1 MYLVSYPTILLKYAY
16 FLSSHENIDTEGYF
30 DVYGDEDE
38 VQDDPFSVGKK
49 IKISLCDMNVTDWRQ
64 TLVEDREKIDALRK
78 RIAGIDAKHDNK
90 LKELIRV
97 IDEKVNNPLNGENKK
112 ILIFT
117 AFADTAEYLYEY
129 VSQYAIRKGLN
140 AAMITGTV
148 EGRSTIAD
156 LHCDFNTILTWFSP
170 KSKERHLI
178 LNGKNAPEIDIL
190 IGTDCISE
198 GQNLQDC
205 DYCVN
210 YDIHWNP
217 VRIIQRYGRIDRIG
231 SENKYIQL
239 VNFWPDVSLDEYIN
253 LKQRVETRMKIVNIT
268 ATPEEKVLSD
278 EEKIDLEY
286 RKAQLERL
294 RTEVIDIE
302 DVSTSVSI
310 TDFGLN
316 EFKLD
321 LLDYT
326 KNNKINASVK
336 SGLYAIAHSTQE
348 CPPGMILVLKNTK
361 MKANIKTQ
369 NRLHPFYLVYI
380 SERGKIVYNYLNP
393 KEVLSTLRSLCKGEK
408 TPILSLCSAFNK
420 ETQNG
425 YNMSKYYNL
434 LNSAVKS
441 IVEVKKETDINSLFR
456 AGGTHLGAKEK
467 IEGID
472 DFELVCFLVVR

>member
-1 MYLVSYPTILLKYAY
+1 M
-16 FLSSHENIDTEGYF
+16 
-30 DVYGDEDE
+30 
-38 VQDDPFSVGKK
+38 
-49 IKISLCDMNVTDWRQ
+49 
-64 TLVEDREKIDALRK
+64 
-78 RIAGIDAKHDNK
+78 
-90 LKELIRV
+90 
-97 IDEKVNNPLNGENKK
+97 
-112 ILIFT
+112 
-117 AFADTAEYLYEY
+117 
-129 VSQYAIRKGLN
+129 
-140 AAMITGTV
+140 
-148 EGRSTIAD
+148 
-156 LHCDFNTILTWFSP
+156 
-170 KSKERHLI
+170 
-178 LNGKNAPEIDIL
+178 
-190 IGTDCISE
+190 
-198 GQNLQDC
+198 
-205 DYCVN
+205 
-210 YDIHWNP
+210 
-217 VRIIQRYGRIDRIG
+217 RIIQRYGRIDRIG